1 MQPATKID
9 PIRTN
14 YFDVIE
20 TVDDVSKLL
29 FISAAVLSVAA
40 ALVQEND
47 HKVIFQWIQILF
59 LTLVVVLFAL
69 DQWVKLYLSPR
80 AADARAQDFLS
91 HAYDQPLSAQR
102 TAGYYNNAD
111 AVGIR
116 RLAAQTFENTLF
128 TKEICREML
137 KREAPL
143 ALFYL
148 LVWVVALA
156 HRDTPITVLGTLAQV
171 IFGEQIVAR
180 LLRLFWLQRRCE
192 QLHEDLRR
200 LYLSAA
206 TAERFDGP
214 AMDSYTR
221 YEVSKATAGI
231 TLSSKVFERLNPKL
245 SAQWVELRK
254 VHGIA

>member
-1 MQPATKID
+1 MQQTTKVD

-20 TVDDVSKLL
+20 NVDIASKVL
-29 FISAAVLSVAA
+29 FVCSAGLSLAG
-40 ALVQEND
+40 ALVQEVE
-47 HKVIFQWIQILF
+47 HKVLFQWMQVIF
-59 LTLVVVLFAL
+59 LALVVVLFGL

-91 HAYDQPLSAQR
+91 HAYDQPIAAQR
-102 TAGYYNNAD
+102 TSGYYNNGE
-111 AVGIR
+111 AVGMR

-128 TKEICREML
+128 TKEISREML

-148 LVWVVALA
+148 AAWLVALA
-156 HRDTPITVLGTLAQV
+156 YRDTSITVLGALAQL

-192 QLHEDLRR
+192 HIHEDLRR
-200 LYLSAA
+200 LYLSGASAA
-206 TAERFDGP
+206 QFDGP
-214 AMDSYTR
+214 AMDSFTR
-221 YEVSKATAGI
+221 YEVSKAAAGI
-231 TLSSKVFERLNPKL
+231 TLSSKVFDQLNPML
-245 SAQWVELRK
+245 SAQWAELRK
-254 VHGIA
+254 IVTG